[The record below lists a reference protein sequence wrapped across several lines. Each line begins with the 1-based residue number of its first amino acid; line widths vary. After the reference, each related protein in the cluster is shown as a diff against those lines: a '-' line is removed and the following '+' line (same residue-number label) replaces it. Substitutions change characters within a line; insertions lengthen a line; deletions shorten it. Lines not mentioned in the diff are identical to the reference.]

1 MASTAQDRLKFKT
14 RKLIDEGFRGG
25 GKPVNTRTRAIAE
38 DRIRRTSPKKVIRG
52 TAKKKVDGTQ
62 TGNLGQGVTSVI
74 DRLKLR
80 KRRLESVGR

>member
-1 MASTAQDRLKFKT
+1 MANARDRLKFET
-14 RKLIDEGFRGG
+14 NKLINEGFRGG
-25 GKPVNTRTRAIAE
+25 GKPVNTRTQAIAE

-62 TGNLGQGVTSVI
+62 SGNLGQGVTSVI

-80 KRRLESVGR
+80 KRQLESVGR